1 MDLLQ
6 RYTEENNEYIIQD
19 EFEESLQSFPFDVVP
34 DIIQQIGNNF
44 SKLPMKDFII
54 QKVCGLSHAHTEP
67 FYFLIQY
74 MKTKNETNYLLNIEQ
89 VDSDTFLDH
98 IIKKKNFN
106 YERDSI

>member
-19 EFEESLQSFPFDVVP
+19 EFEESLQEFPFDVVP

-44 SKLPMKDFII
+44 SNLPMKDFII
-54 QKVCGLSHAHTEP
+54 QKVCGVSHAHIEP

-74 MKTKNETNYLLNIEQ
+74 MKTRNETNFLLNIEE
-89 VDSDTFLDH
+89 VDCDTFLDY
-98 IIKKKNFN
+98 INKKKNFD
-106 YERDSI
+106 YHKR

>member
-19 EFEESLQSFPFDVVP
+19 EFEESLQEFPFDVVP

-44 SKLPMKDFII
+44 SKLPVKDFII
-54 QKVCGLSHAHTEP
+54 QKVCGVSHAHIEP

-74 MKTKNETNYLLNIEQ
+74 MKTRNETNFLLNIDE
-89 VDSDTFLDH
+89 VDCDTFLDY
-98 IIKKKNFN
+98 INKKKNFD
-106 YERDSI
+106 YAKR

>member
-19 EFEESLQSFPFDVVP
+19 EFEESLHAFPFDVVP
-34 DIIQQIGNNF
+34 DIIYQIGENF
-44 SKLPMKDFII
+44 SKLPKKDFII
-54 QKVCGLSHAHTEP
+54 QKVCGVSHANIEP

-74 MKTKNETNYLLNIEQ
+74 MKTNNETNFLLNIEQ

-106 YERDSI
+106 YDGSNT

>member
-19 EFEESLQSFPFDVVP
+19 EFEESLQEFPFDVVP

-54 QKVCGLSHAHTEP
+54 QKVCGVSHAHIEP

-74 MKTKNETNYLLNIEQ
+74 MKTRSETNFLLNIEE
-89 VDSDTFLDH
+89 VDCDTFLDY
-98 IIKKKNFN
+98 INKKKNFD
-106 YERDSI
+106 YAKR